1 MKAGKPRD
9 SRRGGHQWRK
19 GMTNFRGS
27 ALGIAFAVTAAIV
40 AAHGHEERGKAA
52 FGEPGDPKKPA
63 RVVRVV
69 MQEAHGQM
77 LFVPDRVQVKR
88 GEQIRF
94 ALENEGDF
102 NHEFVLGTPQGIAAH
117 AVEMKKNPDMEHAD
131 EHSLTLGP
139 YATGD
144 LVWKFTKK
152 GQFVFACL
160 IPGHL
165 ERGMKGIVI
174 VK

>member
-1 MKAGKPRD
+1 MRNPSLR
-9 SRRGGHQWRK
+9 
-19 GMTNFRGS
+19 
-27 ALGIAFAVTAAIV
+27 ALAFGIALAAGAAVV
-40 AAHGHEERGKAA
+40 AVHGHEEHGRTA

-69 MQEAHGQM
+69 MREEHGRM
-77 LFVPDRVQVKR
+77 LFVPDRVEVKR

-94 ALENEGDF
+94 GVENEGDV
-102 NHEFVLGTPQGIAAH
+102 NHEFVLGTERGIAAH

-131 EHSLTLGP
+131 EHSLTLGM
-139 YATGD
+139 YGIGD
-144 LVWKFTKK
+144 VLWRFTKR